1 MFDLSKHPALS
12 VERLLV
18 FTALGYYL
26 YRQVQLQKSGTLAG
40 EDSWMV
46 KVDKEKMFDMAA
58 SKFKLNPF
66 QRTMM
71 EQAFGKIMASDER
84 EP

>member
-58 SKFKLNPF
+58 SKFKLNPM
-66 QRTMM
+66 QRGMM
-71 EQAFGKIMASDER
+71 EQMFKHVMKDE
-84 EP
+84 E